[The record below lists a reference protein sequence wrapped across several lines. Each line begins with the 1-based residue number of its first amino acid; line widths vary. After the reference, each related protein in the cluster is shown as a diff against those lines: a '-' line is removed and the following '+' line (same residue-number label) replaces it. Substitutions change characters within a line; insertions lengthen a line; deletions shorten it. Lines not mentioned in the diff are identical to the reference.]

1 MPHSQKPRHNR
12 RTLADGVAQLNRESG
27 GLLRLEIIR
36 PEDISGLSC
45 AVFSGK
51 GSALARLT
59 AALESGDRIRR
70 QARKNPVICLCCP
83 RSIRDPRA
91 VLALLFPA
99 SDAASVA
106 VASALCDRCSAADQE
121 ALIVRAA
128 AAYRAIWPGLRCV
141 GAVTHPQGGHA

>member
-1 MPHSQKPRHNR
+1 MPDPEF
-12 RTLADGVAQLNRESG
+12 TLQQGVDRLNRESG

-36 PEDISGLSC
+36 PEDIFGLSC
-45 AVFSGK
+45 AVFSGD
-51 GSALARLT
+51 GAALARLV
-59 AALESGDRIRR
+59 AAQESGDRIRR
-70 QARKNPVICLCCP
+70 HARKKPVVCLCCP

-121 ALIVRAA
+121 TLMACAA
-128 AAYRAIWPGLRCV
+128 AAYEKVWPGLRCIEI
-141 GAVTHPQGGHA
+141 THPEGGNA

>member
-36 PEDISGLSC
+36 PEDIFGLSC
-45 AVFSGK
+45 AVFSGN
-51 GSALARLT
+51 GGALARLT
-59 AALESGDRIRR
+59 AALESGERIRR
-70 QARKNPVICLCCP
+70 EARKKPVVCLCCP
-83 RSIRDPRA
+83 RAIRDPRA

-121 ALIVRAA
+121 VLMARAA
-128 AAYRAIWPGLRCV
+128 AAYQQVWPGLRCV
-141 GAVTHPQGGHA
+141 GPVTHPAGGHA